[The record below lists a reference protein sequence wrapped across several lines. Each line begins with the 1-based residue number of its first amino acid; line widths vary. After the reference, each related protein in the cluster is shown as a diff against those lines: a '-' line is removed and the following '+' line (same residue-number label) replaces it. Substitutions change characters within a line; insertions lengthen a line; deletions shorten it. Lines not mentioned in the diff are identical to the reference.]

1 MTTAATVRH
10 RILGVFAALC
20 VVAAVSVVVTPPPA
34 GALPVFDAHGSVN
47 QVYVTKLVAGHTV
60 TLRNASSDVVA
71 TGTADSQGAY
81 LFRTVPAATGYT
93 VTQDSATSGPIT
105 VTDPSDNPPASFYE
119 HTPLHAGFNYIPTR
133 DGTLLSANI
142 TFPTDGSPGPW
153 PVLLDYS
160 GYDPSQP
167 GQTPS
172 EAAMFP
178 FQGYVVVGL
187 NMRGTGCS
195 GGAFDYFEELQ
206 NLDGYDAIET
216 LANQTWSNGNVGM
229 VGISYMGIS
238 QLFVA
243 QTHPPHLRAITP
255 LSVIADTI
263 RSTLA
268 PGGILNDGFALSWAT
283 ERDQSAQPEA
293 HQWVKDQIAAEATD
307 GITTCLDNQQLRL
320 QSVNLESE
328 IAADKYYTPAFDAL
342 APRT

>member
-1 MTTAATVRH
+1 M
-10 RILGVFAALC
+10 
-20 VVAAVSVVVTPPPA
+20 
-34 GALPVFDAHGSVN
+34 
-47 QVYVTKLVAGHTV
+47 
-60 TLRNASSDVVA
+60 VA
-71 TGTADSQGAY
+71 TGTADEPGGLPVPHGADRHR
-81 LFRTVPAATGYT
+81 LHGEPGRRHLRAADRHRSDATTRPTVVLRAHARC
-93 VTQDSATSGPIT
+93 
-105 VTDPSDNPPASFYE
+105 
-119 HTPLHAGFNYIPTR
+119 TPGFNYIPTR

-178 FQGYVVVGL
+178 YQGYVVVGL

-206 NLDGYDAIET
+206 DLDGYDAIET
-216 LANQTWSNGNVGM
+216 LAHQTWSNGNVGM

-243 QTHPPHLRAITP
+243 QTRPPHLRAITP
-255 LSVIADTI
+255 LSVIADTV

-268 PGGILNDGFALSWAT
+268 PGGILNDGLRPAAGPPTAT
-283 ERDQSAQPEA
+283 SRPSPRPTSGSRTRSRPRRSTASPPA
-293 HQWVKDQIAAEATD
+293 R
-307 GITTCLDNQQLRL
+307 TTSSCDCSR
-320 QSVNLESE
+320 
-328 IAADKYYTPAFDAL
+328 
-342 APRT
+342 